1 MCTAMF
7 VMACMDALSKQL
19 ASTYPISQILA
30 VRFWMFTAFAVLI
43 LSRGRLLAALR
54 TSHPWLQLSRGLV
67 ITLEVAVFVLAFR
80 HLPLADVHAIGGVAP
95 LLVTAL
101 AAPVLGERI
110 GLHRWCAVGVG
121 FIGLVIIIRPGLTV
135 FDPAAFIPLGGAC
148 LWAAYQLL
156 VRRTSDDSA
165 GTQMLYMSLIRALTM
180 GLIAPFQWVTPD
192 AQGWGLLAALGTVGS
207 LGHWLLIRA
216 IQTAPAS
223 QLQPFHYSVL
233 LWASALGFLV
243 FGDLPDLWTVAGG
256 ALIVAS
262 GVYAWHRERR
272 AAQRSSRQPSGR

>member
-121 FIGLVIIIRPGLTV
+121 FNAEPRTWALGSGGTG
-135 FDPAAFIPLGGAC
+135 AF
-148 LWAAYQLL
+148 
-156 VRRTSDDSA
+156 
-165 GTQMLYMSLIRALTM
+165 
-180 GLIAPFQWVTPD
+180 TPD
-192 AQGWGLLAALGTVGS
+192 SERPLRPCN
-207 LGHWLLIRA
+207 HRA
-216 IQTAPAS
+216 NCTSKARGNVESP
-223 QLQPFHYSVL
+223 
-233 LWASALGFLV
+233 
-243 FGDLPDLWTVAGG
+243 
-256 ALIVAS
+256 
-262 GVYAWHRERR
+262 
-272 AAQRSSRQPSGR
+272 